1 MNYGLPYKGSKN
13 KLAERIVSLLPKR
26 THLIDLFCGGCAI
39 AHAALVKNKY
49 QHIHINDINWMCPTL
64 FIDAL
69 NGKYANDTRWISRE
83 DFHRL
88 KDTDPYVAVVWS
100 FGNNMKDYLYGQDIE
115 PLKKAVHY
123 AIFFSDYS
131 LAADLGHDLS
141 FIDSIPD
148 ITQRYAAVRRYL
160 NQFGHFQQPSV
171 GRGGRIRNM
180 SKDRQNC
187 NIWSQPAECRKFK
200 KKEFH
205 SENSAMQSDTAEC
218 RKFKKTKK
226 FTRRT
231 IQCRAIRQNADC
243 NTGNINNAAPLSF
256 GGGVQITHYPQCA

>member
-88 KDTDPYVAVVWS
+88 KDTDPYVAIVWS
-100 FGNNMKDYLYGQDIE
+100 FGNNMKDYLYGADIE
-115 PLKKAVHY
+115 PLKKAIHY

-131 LAADLGHDLS
+131 LASDLGHDLS

-148 ITQRYAAVRRYL
+148 VYHKRLAIKRYF
-160 NQFGHFQQPSV
+160 NQFGHHQNEIME
-171 GRGGRIRNM
+171 RGELTENLDILRHDDRRRRISTLIPNGGGYKQVYPCNM
-180 SKDRQNC
+180 QHITASDRV
-187 NIWSQPAECRKFK
+187 
-200 KKEFH
+200 
-205 SENSAMQSDTAEC
+205 
-218 RKFKKTKK
+218 
-226 FTRRT
+226 RRT
-231 IQCRAIRQNADC
+231 GKQRKNKACQCH
-243 NTGNINNAAPLSF
+243 PLFYS
-256 GGGVQITHYPQCA
+256 GGGGTNYPLPTVCLTTQ

>member
-39 AHAALVKNKY
+39 AHAALVKNKF

-88 KDTDPYVAVVWS
+88 KDTDPYVAIVWS

-131 LAADLGHDLS
+131 LASDLGHDLS

-148 ITQRYAAVRRYL
+148 INHKYTAIKRYF
-160 NQFGHFQQPSV
+160 NQFGHFQQQSVEGDVREELGRLQYKDRSILTSTLIPNYGGGTSKNIPATCNTSKRQTESV
-171 GRGGRIRNM
+171 GLESRERTNRTSAI
-180 SKDRQNC
+180 S
-187 NIWSQPAECRKFK
+187 
-200 KKEFH
+200 H
-205 SENSAMQSDTAEC
+205 S
-218 RKFKKTKK
+218 
-226 FTRRT
+226 
-231 IQCRAIRQNADC
+231 
-243 NTGNINNAAPLSF
+243 
-256 GGGVQITHYPQCA
+256 GGVQIAYYPQCA

>member
-39 AHAALVKNKY
+39 AHAALVKNKF

-88 KDTDPYVAVVWS
+88 KDTDPYIAIVWS
-100 FGNNMKDYLYGQDIE
+100 FGNNMKDYLYGADIE
-115 PLKKAVHY
+115 PLKKAIHY

-131 LAADLGHDLS
+131 LASDLGHDLS
-141 FIDSIPD
+141 LS
-148 ITQRYAAVRRYL
+148 T
-160 NQFGHFQQPSV
+160 PSP
-171 GRGGRIRNM
+171 M
-180 SKDRQNC
+180 
-187 NIWSQPAECRKFK
+187 
-200 KKEFH
+200 
-205 SENSAMQSDTAEC
+205 
-218 RKFKKTKK
+218 
-226 FTRRT
+226 FT
-231 IQCRAIRQNADC
+231 IS
-243 NTGNINNAAPLSF
+243 G
-256 GGGVQITHYPQCA
+256 